1 MEWGLM
7 VRKTALMRLI
17 VDEIVRRNLVSYDE
31 AIDTLYRSDLI
42 RDLQNPTENTLITW
56 SASDLVDELERSSK

>member
-1 MEWGLM
+1 M

-42 RDLQNPTENTLITW
+42 LDLQNPTENTLITW
-56 SASDLVDELERSSK
+56 SASDLVDELERNSNCPRS

>member
-1 MEWGLM
+1 
-7 VRKTALMRLI
+7 MRLI

-42 RDLQNPTENTLITW
+42 LDLQNPTENTLITW
-56 SASDLVDELERSSK
+56 SASDLVDELERSS